1 MITDN
6 KQAIAELRKIT
17 TLLCYSITNQFG
29 HDAGQSSSINIPKQC
44 GSCETLRPRSFVP
57 NRNQAC
63 FSSRSGSSE
72 TRWFTRT

>member
-44 GSCETLRPRSFVP
+44 GSCETLNEF
-57 NRNQAC
+57 
-63 FSSRSGSSE
+63 
-72 TRWFTRT
+72 